1 VTWAPLLLADPS
13 PSLRLLVLRDLL
25 NRSED
30 DEEVRELKRLQEED
44 PLIRKFVALQ
54 NPDGSWRGG
63 EGGGAILG
71 NLRLTAQV
79 LMALGYM
86 GLGRE
91 HPAVK
96 RGEEFIFA
104 HQQEDGSWPLVS
116 QGAVLDGANLST
128 IKQANLSDIKY
139 HMIPLQ
145 TALPLLGL
153 AWAGYAT
160 DPRAEQAY
168 DWLLQEQLAQGGW
181 PSGRH
186 REKYIFAAGYRRL
199 AHSKFGCRTNTT
211 AAVSALALHPRR
223 RASQAARRG
232 LDLLLAHEHRQ
243 AHTLGFEVARIIGA
257 ERPHGGFTYF
267 KRYDVAQMLD
277 LSWRIGASLEDRRVA
292 DSVKFVKE
300 LQGPYG
306 LWTYQRHPE
315 ISRWVTFDLL
325 RSLSR
330 LDEETDWLSMEPR
343 TPFQPYPKKPR
354 RF

>member
-1 VTWAPLLLADPS
+1 MTWLSLLLADPS

-25 NRSED
+25 NRPEND
-30 DEEVRELKRLQEED
+30 HEIHELKKLQEED
-44 PLIRKFVALQ
+44 PLILQLLALQ
-54 NPDGSWRGG
+54 NEYGSWRGG

-71 NLRLTAQV
+71 KIRLTAQ
-79 LMALGYM
+79 ALM
-86 GLGRE
+86 GLGYFGLNPE
-91 HPAVK
+91 HSAIK
-96 RGEEFIFA
+96 RGAEFLFS
-104 HQQEDGSWPLVS
+104 HQKNDGSWPLVTR
-116 QGAVLDGANLST
+116 GALLDGAGKT
-128 IKQANLSDIKY
+128 DTKY

-160 DPRAEQAY
+160 DSRAEQAY
-168 DWLLQEQLAQGGW
+168 EWLLKEQLPQGGW

-186 REKYIFAAGYRRL
+186 HEKYIFAAGYRRL

-211 AAVSALALHPRR
+211 AAVTALALHPKRR
-223 RASQAARRG
+223 RSQSARRG

-243 AHTLGFEVARIIGA
+243 VHTLGFEVARIIGA
-257 ERPHGGFTYF
+257 EPPRGAFTYF
-267 KRYDVAQMLD
+267 KRYDVAQILD
-277 LSWRIGASLEDRRVA
+277 LSWRIGASLEDVRIA
-292 DSVKFVKE
+292 DNVEFVRD

-306 LWTYQRHPE
+306 LWEYKRHPE
-315 ISRWVTFDLL
+315 ASRWITFDLL

-330 LDEETDWLSMEPR
+330 LDEETDWLSLEPR

>member
-1 VTWAPLLLADPS
+1 MTWAPLLLVDPS

-25 NRSED
+25 NRPED
-30 DEEVRELKRLQEED
+30 DGEIRELKQLQEED
-44 PLIRKFVALQ
+44 PLILKSLALQ
-54 NPDGSWRGG
+54 NENGSWRGG

-71 NLRLTAQV
+71 DVRLTAQA
-79 LMALGYM
+79 LMGLGYF

-91 HPAVK
+91 HPAVN
-96 RGEEFIFA
+96 RGAEFIFA
-104 HQQEDGSWPLVS
+104 QQQDDGSWPLVT
-116 QGAVLDGANLST
+116 QGALLDGA
-128 IKQANLSDIKY
+128 KLSDIKY
-139 HMIPLQ
+139 HMIPVQ

-160 DPRAEQAY
+160 DPRAERAY
-168 DWLLQEQLAQGGW
+168 DWLLEEQLPQGGW

-186 REKYIFAAGYRRL
+186 REKYVFAAGYRRL
-199 AHSKFGCRTNTT
+199 AHSRFGCRTNTT
-211 AAVSALALHPRR
+211 AAVSALALHPKRR
-223 RASQAARRG
+223 TSKAARRG

-257 ERPHGGFTYF
+257 ERPRGGFTYF
-267 KRYDVAQMLD
+267 KRYDVAQILD
-277 LSWRIGASLEDRRVA
+277 LSWRIGASLEDDRVA
-292 DSVKFVKE
+292 SNVKFVKE

-306 LWTYQRHPE
+306 LWEYRRYPE
-315 ISRWVTFDLL
+315 ASRWVTFDLL

>member
-1 VTWAPLLLADPS
+1 MTWAPLLLANPS

-25 NRSED
+25 NRPKD
-30 DEEVRELKRLQEED
+30 DEEVRELEKLREED
-44 PLIRKFVALQ
+44 PLILKFLALQ
-54 NPDGSWRGG
+54 NDDGSWRG
-63 EGGGAILG
+63 EERGGAILG
-71 NLRLTAQV
+71 STRLTAQ
-79 LMALGYM
+79 ALM
-86 GLGRE
+86 GLGYFGLGPE
-91 HPAVK
+91 YSAVK
-96 RGEEFIFA
+96 RGAEFIFA
-104 HQQEDGSWPLVS
+104 QQQNDGSWPLDAK
-116 QGAVLDGANLST
+116 GALLDGAS
-128 IKQANLSDIKY
+128 LSDVKY

-160 DPRAEQAY
+160 DPRAEKAY
-168 DWLLQEQLAQGGW
+168 EWLLKEQLPQGGW

-186 REKYIFAAGYRRL
+186 FDKYIFAAGYRRL

-211 AAVSALALHPRR
+211 AVVSALALHPKHRT
-223 RASQAARRG
+223 SQAARRA

-257 ERPHGGFTYF
+257 ERSRGGFTYY

-277 LSWRIGASLEDRRVA
+277 LSWRIGASLEDGRVS
-292 DSVKFVKE
+292 DNVQFVKQ
-300 LQGPYG
+300 LQGPQG
-306 LWTYQRHPE
+306 LWEYQHHPA
-315 ISRWVTFDLL
+315 ISRWVTFDLI

-330 LDEETDWLSMEPR
+330 LDKQTDWLSMEPR

>member
-1 VTWAPLLLADPS
+1 MTLTSLLLADPS

-25 NRSED
+25 SRPEED
-30 DEEVRELKRLQEED
+30 KEVHELKKLQDED
-44 PLIRKFVALQ
+44 PLVLRFLALQ
-54 NPDGSWRGG
+54 NEDGSWREG

-71 NLRLTAQV
+71 SIRLTAQT
-79 LMALGYM
+79 LM
-86 GLGRE
+86 GLGYFGLGPE
-91 HPAVK
+91 YNAIK
-96 RGEEFIFA
+96 RGAEFIFA
-104 HQQEDGSWPLVS
+104 QQQDDGSWPLVDR
-116 QGAVLDGANLST
+116 GALLDGGKISGV
-128 IKQANLSDIKY
+128 KY
-139 HMIPLQ
+139 HMIPVQ

-153 AWAGYAT
+153 AWAGYST
-160 DPRAEQAY
+160 DRRVEQAY
-168 DWLLQEQLAQGGW
+168 DWLLEEQLPQGGW

-186 REKYIFAAGYRRL
+186 RQKYIFAAGYRRL

-211 AAVSALALHPRR
+211 AAVSALALHPKRR
-223 RASQAARRG
+223 TSQAARRG

-257 ERPHGGFTYF
+257 ERPRGGFTYF
-267 KRYDVAQMLD
+267 KRYDIAQILD
-277 LSWRIGASLEDRRVA
+277 LSWRIGASLEDGRVA
-292 DSVKFVKE
+292 DNVKFVKE

-306 LWTYQRHPE
+306 LWKYQRYPE
-315 ISRWVTFDLL
+315 ASRWVTFDLL